1 MEIKNYSAEY
11 HEGWLRC
18 RVLSYLH
25 TSMYEDVVTSKP
37 TFDERPAIELIAI
50 ENGEVIGILDMVL
63 DTHEQKTSLLGK
75 GLGAFLQ
82 VIAVHPDHQSK
93 GIGKK
98 LYEEA
103 VKRLQATEIE
113 FIELY
118 TRDDEQANNFYQK
131 LGFEMLL
138 ETYDVFGIEKGV
150 REDVFVEGIEDKK
163 LKVNDASGEVCN
175 YVLID
180 GVYQVFSKE
189 ALDKIDYDRYYPAR
203 GYFKNLK

>member
-1 MEIKNYSAEY
+1 MEIKKYSPEY

-18 RVLSYLH
+18 RVLAYLH

-37 TFDERPAIELIAI
+37 TFNGRPAIELIAV

-63 DTHEQKTSLLGK
+63 DNAEQKTSLLGD

-93 GIGKK
+93 GIGKR

-103 VKRLQATEIE
+103 VKQLQGTEIE

-118 TRDDEQANNFYQK
+118 TRDDEQANNFYKK

-150 REDVFVEGIEDKK
+150 RGDVFVKGIEDKT
-163 LKVNDASGEVCN
+163 LLVDDEAGEKCDYLLV
-175 YVLID
+175 D
-180 GVYQVFSKE
+180 GVYQVFTKE
-189 ALDKIDYDRYYPAR
+189 ALEKIDYDRYYPAR
-203 GYFKNLK
+203 GYYKSLV

>member
-18 RVLSYLH
+18 RVLAYLH
-25 TSMYEDVVTSKP
+25 TSMYEDAVTSKP
-37 TFDERPAIELIAI
+37 TFNGRPAIELIAV

-63 DTHEQKTSLLGK
+63 DTSEQKTSLLGK

-93 GIGKK
+93 GIGKR
-98 LYEEA
+98 LYKEA
-103 VKRLQATEIE
+103 VKRLKETEIE

-118 TRDDEQANNFYQK
+118 TRDDEQANNFYK
-131 LGFEMLL
+131 NLGFEMLL

-150 REDVFVEGIEDKK
+150 RGNVFVEGIEDKQ
-163 LKVNDASGEVCN
+163 LLVNDEAGKRCD
-175 YVLID
+175 YLLTD
-180 GVYQVFSKE
+180 GVYQVFTRE
-189 ALDKIDYDRYYPAR
+189 ALEKIDYDRYYPAR
-203 GYFKNLK
+203 GYYKRIN